1 MMKTYF
7 PILTLSLLFPIVVDE
22 EGGLFAQERPAHTS
36 QALKAYTSSYTQ
48 VPFRADTDISDL
60 SLMPAEP
67 FVVGMDVAWDSEDN
81 VVRGTNYI
89 GTDVLSIGR
98 VSFQPSDLVDDDGN
112 LSTAQQSALLARLN
126 HIAKSGV
133 KNLILN
139 CDHEVLCNSDNYPNC
154 AQNYANYYGKP
165 EQWLKVIKASVKFC
179 ESKGFKVITISPFNE
194 PDYTDWKE
202 GTKAHFKAIAKLI
215 NEDPDLAGIRVSA
228 GNTLNCDQAS
238 SWYSFVKPYVQEGN
252 THQLAGSFDNYANF
266 WQTVRADG
274 NHATADEMHNV
285 GEAFIGVHYGLQ
297 SGVWW
302 GWEGQARGEFCRA
315 AYYGKEIAYAE
326 NRTNWT
332 AACVYKRA
340 DGRMD
345 AFLGVSERQAT
356 TTNYEFVSLDKE
368 MYYDGVGPVRNYGIT
383 MPGGTGYA
391 TEDQRNAERMI
402 QLHCGED
409 VPIEPIVAGQ
419 AYVIM
424 NVSTGK
430 CLGFQFGN
438 KTSGTSLAQ
447 TNYTTKPDTHQQW
460 KLVPLNSRI
469 GGDFG
474 YYYLKSVRDTTF
486 LADLLNWGTAEG
498 VGVCGYPGGGGG
510 NEHWAFEYAGNGD
523 WYIRS
528 HHSGLYVEVPEGK
541 TMNNVLV
548 KTAKLSGEAY
558 QRWRLIPVTAALDLV
573 APSAPTGLNV
583 AAQTASAKLTW
594 TANSDKD
601 LAGYM
606 VYRGAVEAEGDTAWS
621 CVGRMVA
628 GTEFV
633 DNAIVYGQTYAYKL
647 RAVDASRN
655 LSDASAVATLIFRPS
670 DGLVA
675 RYDFEG
681 SLADSTDNLFDAA
694 CAYTVPYN
702 ATAAKQGSKGIYLN
716 AQHLLLPAGVALSPR
731 WTFTAWVNNTMV
743 GTGWQRIFDF
753 GNGTDQYMFLTPYS
767 GTDMRFVMKNGG
779 DEEVLSADK
788 LGTGWHHV
796 AVTIGDDAVTLYVD
810 GAAVAT
816 STTMKL
822 RPSDIRPVIN
832 YIGRSQFKSDPVF
845 RGYIDDVR
853 IYNFA
858 LTADDIAQ
866 VRDGGEATSGLSQL
880 PSDMNDNTPTVD
892 LQGRRASASAKG
904 LIVCGNRVVFQK

>member
-1 MMKTYF
+1 MKTYLYV
-7 PILTLSLLFPIVVDE
+7 LTLSTVMSGV
-22 EGGLFAQERPAHTS
+22 GGELWAQGRPAHTS
-36 QALKAYTSSYTQ
+36 QFLKANTSSYTQ
-48 VPFRADTDISDL
+48 VQFRADTDISDP

-67 FVVGMDVAWDSEDN
+67 FEVGMDVAWNSVDN
-81 VVRGTNYI
+81 VIRGTNYI
-89 GTDVLSIGR
+89 GQDVLKIGR

-112 LSTAQQSALLARLN
+112 LSTAQQRTLLSRLN
-126 HIAKSGV
+126 NIARSGV

-139 CDHEVLCNSDNYPNC
+139 CDHEVLCNKDNFPNC
-154 AQNYANYYGKP
+154 DQNYANYYGKP

-194 PDYTDWKE
+194 PDYTAWKE
-202 GTKAHFKAIAKLI
+202 GTKAHFKAIAQLI

-238 SWYSFVKPYVQEGN
+238 PWYTYMKPYVQEGN
-252 THQLAGSFDNYANF
+252 THQLAGSFDNYASF

-285 GEAFIGVHYGLQ
+285 AEAFIGVHYGLQ

-302 GWEGQARGEFCRA
+302 GWEGQARGEYCRA

-326 NRTNWT
+326 NRNNWT
-332 AACVYKRA
+332 AACVYKRQ

-345 AFLGVSERQAT
+345 AFLGVSERQAA
-356 TTNYEFVSLDKE
+356 TTNYEFFSLDKE
-368 MYYDGVGPVRNYGIT
+368 MYYDGVGPMQNFGIT

-402 QLHCGED
+402 QLHSGED

-430 CLGFQFGN
+430 CLGFQYGN
-438 KTSGTSLAQ
+438 KDSGTSLAQ
-447 TNYTTKPDTHQQW
+447 TSYDTKPATHQQW

-548 KTAKLSGEAY
+548 KMAKLSGAAY
-558 QRWRLIPVTAALDLV
+558 QRWRLIPVDAKLDMV
-573 APSAPTGLNV
+573 APSAPSGVKVV
-583 AAQTASAKLTW
+583 ARTASAKITW
-594 TANSDKD
+594 TANGDKD
-601 LAGYM
+601 VAGYM
-606 VYRGAVEAEGDTAWS
+606 VYRGTVVANGDTAWS
-621 CVGRMVA
+621 CIGRMIEEM
-628 GTEFV
+628 EFV
-633 DNAIVYGQTYAYKL
+633 DNAIGAGRQYAYKL
-647 RAVDASRN
+647 RAVDKSRN
-655 LSDASAVATLIFRPS
+655 LSEASAIIPLDFQPAA
-670 DGLVA
+670 GLVA
-675 RYDFEG
+675 RYSFEG
-681 SLADSTDNLFDAA
+681 DLLDESENMLDAA
-694 CAYTVPYN
+694 CPYTVPYN
-702 ATAAKQGSKGIYLN
+702 ATGAKDGAKGLYLN
-716 AQHLLLPAGVALSPR
+716 AQFLLLPPNVASSPR
-731 WTFTAWVNNTMV
+731 WTFTAWVNNTSANSS
-743 GTGWQRIFDF
+743 WQRIFDF
-753 GNGTDQYMFLTPYS
+753 GNGTDQYLFLTPNS
-767 GTDMRFVMKNGG
+767 GSDMRFVMKNGG
-779 DEEVLSADK
+779 DEEVLSAKK

-796 AVTIGDDAVTLYVD
+796 AVTIGDEAVTLYVD
-810 GAAVAT
+810 GTAAAS
-816 STTMKL
+816 STTMKI

-832 YIGRSQFKSDPVF
+832 YLARSQFKSDPVF

-853 IYNFA
+853 IYNFE
-858 LTADDIAQ
+858 LTANDIAL
-866 VRDGGEATSGLSQL
+866 VKEGGEAISGLEDVTSANAEDA
-880 PSDMNDNTPTVD
+880 PRCYD
-892 LQGRRASASAKG
+892 LTGSAIGQETKG
-904 LIVCGNRVVFQK
+904 LIVRNGKVVFQK